1 MEDKFEPN
9 LQGHDNN
16 GGGRGGKT
24 RIGSETPGD
33 SGGSKRVRID
43 GELTVKELGEMH
55 ISEAAIIKNLFE
67 HRVPRTLNQI
77 VEVELAR
84 SIAVGMGY
92 ELI

>member
-1 MEDKFEPN
+1 MSLPQEAI
-9 LQGHDNN
+9 QGGVLN
-16 GGGRGGKT
+16 
-24 RIGSETPGD
+24 
-33 SGGSKRVRID
+33 
-43 GELTVKELGEMH
+43 ELTVKELAGKMH